1 MDIVKIEKF
10 NVTGLVVRTTNA
22 NEMNPATAKIGALWE
37 QFYKTA
43 SPKLS
48 DSSKVYGLYTNYE
61 SDATGEFDV
70 VACADTLT
78 PEELEDA
85 IEFQISSGNYLKFS
99 NKGEMPQVVI
109 SLWGEIWDYFNS
121 SDCQHERAYTT
132 DFEFYKSDDE
142 VEILIAIK

>member
-1 MDIVKIEKF
+1 MKLIEVDTFK
-10 NVTGLVVRTTNA
+10 VTGLVARTTNE

-48 DSSKVYGLYTNYE
+48 DISKVYGLYTNYE
-61 SDATGEFDV
+61 SDSTGDFDV

-78 PEELEDA
+78 PEYLEGA

-99 NKGEMPQVVI
+99 NKGEMPQVAI

-121 SDCQHERAYTT
+121 PDCQHERAYTT
-132 DFEFYKSDDE
+132 DFEFYKSSDE
-142 VEILIAIK
+142 IEILIAIK